1 MGVEVLYNIAVEKS
15 IAEQATETSNQI
27 LDEVFKCLSSDELV
41 NNVVK
46 DIERQFI
53 EKQFFSTDLQL
64 TEKQKETMQSVF
76 KQTFYKAIENCKNE
90 MVNNII
96 ENQNKESTLK
106 DDLFIYRIKKY
117 LSESLNN
124 TFIKIGEQYKRE
136 YCVPCVID
144 KEERVLDKS
153 GIKVGLKFSA
163 SHYGKGVLASD
174 ARGIFFTTGIVEAF
188 EKATMEGKIQIKK
201 EQPIQEKIEQA
212 IDVAIKEEIN
222 KDEDR
227 TFID

>member
-1 MGVEVLYNIAVEKS
+1 MGVEVLYNVAVEKS

-27 LDEVFKCLSSDELV
+27 LDEVFKCLSSNELV
-41 NNVVK
+41 DNVVK

-53 EKQFFSTDLQL
+53 EKQFFSNDLQL

-76 KQTFYKAIENCKNE
+76 KSTFYKAIENCKNE
-90 MVNNII
+90 VVNSII

-106 DDLFIYRIKKY
+106 DDLFIYRVKKY
-117 LSESLNN
+117 LSETLNN

-144 KEERVLDKS
+144 KEERILEK

-174 ARGIFFTTGIVEAF
+174 AKGVFFTTGIVEAF

-201 EQPIQEKIEQA
+201 EQPKQEKIQQA
-212 IDVAIKEEIN
+212 IEVTIK
-222 KDEDR
+222 
-227 TFID
+227 